1 LIGFARRTQ
10 NLADGL
16 VSYWPLDTVV
26 GDKTPDLVSAYD
38 LSAYVGAS
46 HTLTNGNAIV
56 LTAGYRSNC
65 VSFVNANQVLLAY
78 LGQPSDDLPINKHPA
93 LTVSFWVNA
102 PANQTDRRVFSEAN
116 VNNNNPLFNIGTPSG
131 GSGGQVDLFFRQQPT
146 APELA
151 AGYGD
156 FGAGAHLLSGATAYD
171 STWHHIVLAQE
182 EDGSRTLY
190 LDGVPGCPTAWRF
203 RSSRRVCGT

>member
-1 LIGFARRTQ
+1 MKRYLRSFGTVPLLLGLLSCVVTEISAQ

-38 LSAYVGAS
+38 MSAYVGAS

-78 LGQPSDDLPINKHPA
+78 LGQPNDDLPINKHPA
-93 LTVSFWVNA
+93 LTVSLWVNG

-116 VNNNNPLFNIGTPSG
+116 ANNNNPLFNIGTPNT
-131 GSGGQVDLFFRQQPT
+131 GSGGQVD
-146 APELA
+146 
-151 AGYGD
+151 
-156 FGAGAHLLSGATAYD
+156 
-171 STWHHIVLAQE
+171 
-182 EDGSRTLY
+182 
-190 LDGVPGCPTAWRF
+190 
-203 RSSRRVCGT
+203 